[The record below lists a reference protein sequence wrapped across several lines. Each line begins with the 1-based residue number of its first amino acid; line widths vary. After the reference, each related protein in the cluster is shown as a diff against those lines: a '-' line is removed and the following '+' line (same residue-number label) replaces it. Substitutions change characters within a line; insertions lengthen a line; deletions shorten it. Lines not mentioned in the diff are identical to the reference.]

1 MTKRISTKYALLI
14 VTLITVVTMI
24 FVPVYIYVQKSMYI
38 NLEIQSM
45 SEFCNK
51 ITESTDL
58 SSDDD
63 IDNYLEDYNEKSY
76 TVIVYNSNRERI
88 FTTQRFTH
96 NRDYKGEYSQ
106 HKYNIPIEYE
116 GKYSASSSPVYNEKD
131 ENGNETIIL
140 RRIVQNSSGTY
151 YIYIRE
157 RLRNIESVFLYTNEV
172 LVAILI
178 LYILVN
184 GVLLFVLM
192 RSLTKSIRSLNTVV
206 KKISHKDYSVRYR
219 GKFPNDEVGTLA
231 SNFND
236 MANTIQDNINAIN
249 NYNFLLKEDLNNLR
263 EYESMRRQFV
273 RNTTHELKT
282 PLAIISSQVE
292 MMKCIEDENK
302 RNYYYE
308 SAMEEIQKMSAL
320 ITSFLNYSVQER
332 GIFSDVEEIDVSEK
346 VTELCDKCA
355 SLMLTKEITLSK
367 NIERGHLAYIG
378 ETHLEHIF
386 NNFITNAVKHTR
398 PDGRIEVTLKKHGD
412 GCRLSVFNEGE
423 RIKEEDLSKIWTEFF
438 TSGGS
443 DGNVGLGLFIVK
455 EISEMY
461 ATECG
466 TVNRANGV
474 EFWFDFI

>member
-14 VTLITVVTMI
+14 VILITVVTMI

-38 NLEIQSM
+38 NLEIKSM
-45 SEFCNK
+45 SDFCSK
-51 ITESTDL
+51 IAKEVDL
-58 SSDDD
+58 NSDND
-63 IDNYLEDYNEKSY
+63 IDNYLEENNEKSY
-76 TVIVYNSNRERI
+76 TVIVYNSNQERI

-96 NRDYKGEYSQ
+96 SRKYEGEYSQ
-106 HKYNIPIEYE
+106 HRRKIPKEYVE
-116 GKYSASSSPVYNEKD
+116 KYSESSFPVYNEED
-131 ENGNETIIL
+131 ENGGETITL
-140 RRIVQNSSGTY
+140 RKIVQNGGKTY
-151 YIYIRE
+151 YILFRE
-157 RLRNIESVFLYTNEV
+157 KLRNIESIFLYTNEV
-172 LVAILI
+172 LVAILV

-192 RSLTKSIRSLNTVV
+192 RSLTKSIRSLNTAVN
-206 KKISHKDYSVRYR
+206 KISHKDYSVRYK
-219 GKFPNDEVGTLA
+219 GKFPNDEVGALA

-236 MANTIQDNINAIN
+236 MANTIQDNINSIN
-249 NYNFLLKEDLNNLR
+249 NYNFLLREDLNHLR

-292 MMKCIEDENK
+292 MMKCTEDENK

-332 GIFSDVEEIDVSEK
+332 GIFSDIDEINVSDK
-346 VTELCDKCA
+346 VNELCDTCA
-355 SLMLTKEITLSK
+355 SLMLTKKIDFSK
-367 NIERGHLAYIG
+367 SIESGHLAYIG

-386 NNFITNAVKHTR
+386 NNFITNAVKHTK
-398 PDGRIEVTLKKHGD
+398 PGGKIEVTLKKHD
-412 GCRLSVFNEGE
+412 EGCRLSVFNEGE
-423 RIKEEDLSKIWTEFF
+423 QIARDDLNKIWTEFF

-443 DGNVGLGLFIVK
+443 NENVGLGLFIVK

-466 TVNRANGV
+466 TQNRDNGV
-474 EFWFDFI
+474 EFWFNII

>member
-1 MTKRISTKYALLI
+1 
-14 VTLITVVTMI
+14 MI

-45 SEFCNK
+45 SNFCNE
-51 ITESTDL
+51 ITGAVDL
-58 SSDDD
+58 SSDGD
-63 IDNYLEDYNEKSY
+63 IENYLEDYNEKSY
-76 TVIVYNSNRERI
+76 TVIVYNSDCERI
-88 FTTQRFTH
+88 FTTQRYTH
-96 NRDYKGEYSQ
+96 NNNYKGEYSQ
-106 HKYNIPIEYE
+106 HRNKIPKEYVD
-116 GKYSASSSPVYNEKD
+116 KYSESSSPIYNEED
-131 ENGNETIIL
+131 ENGGETITL
-140 RRIVQNSSGTY
+140 RKIVKNGGKTY
-151 YIYIRE
+151 YILFRE
-157 RLRNIESVFLYTNEV
+157 KLRNIESVFLYTNEV
-172 LVAILI
+172 LVAILV

-192 RSLTKSIRSLNTVV
+192 RSLTKSIRSLNTAV
-206 KKISHKDYSVRYR
+206 KKISHKDYSVRYKGR
-219 GKFPNDEVGTLA
+219 FPNDEVGTLA

-236 MANTIQDNINAIN
+236 MANTIQNNINSIN

-292 MMKCIEDENK
+292 MMKCIEDEDK

-332 GIFSDVEEIDVSEK
+332 GIFSDVEEINVSEK
-346 VTELCDKCA
+346 VSELCDKCA
-355 SLMLTKEITLSK
+355 SLMLTKKINFSK
-367 NIERGHLAYIG
+367 SIESGHLAYIG

-386 NNFITNAVKHTR
+386 NNFITNAVKHTNH
-398 PDGRIEVTLKKHGD
+398 DGRIEVALQKRGE

-423 RIKEEDLSKIWTEFF
+423 HIKKEDLNKIWTEFF

-443 DGNVGLGLFIVK
+443 DENVGLGLFIVK

-466 TVNRANGV
+466 ALNRDNGV
-474 EFWFDFI
+474 EFWFDII

>member
-1 MTKRISTKYALLI
+1 MA
-14 VTLITVVTMI
+14 LITVVTVI
-24 FVPVYIYVQKSMYI
+24 FVPLYIYVQESMYI

-45 SEFCNK
+45 SDFCNT
-51 ITESTDL
+51 ITQSVNL
-58 SSDDD
+58 NSSDE
-63 IDNYLEDYNEKSY
+63 IDSYLEDNNEKSY
-76 TVIVYNSNRERI
+76 TITIYNSEQERI

-96 NRDYKGEYSQ
+96 NRDNSNPQIFK
-106 HKYNIPIEYE
+106 IPKENVS
-116 GKYSASSSPVYNEKD
+116 KYSVESYPIHE
-131 ENGNETIIL
+131 ENDGTGSESITL
-140 RRIVQNSSGTY
+140 RRIVQNGGKTY
-151 YIYIRE
+151 YIYFRE
-157 RLRNIESVFLYTNEV
+157 KLRNIESVFAYTNEV

-192 RSLTKSIRSLNTVV
+192 RRLTKSIRSLNTVV
-206 KKISHKDYSVRYR
+206 KKISQKDYSVRYE
-219 GKFPNDEVGTLA
+219 GKFPNDEVGALA

-236 MANTIQDNINAIN
+236 MANTIQDNINSIN
-249 NYNFLLKEDLNNLR
+249 NYNFLLKEDLNHLR

-308 SAMEEIQKMSAL
+308 SAMDEIQKMSAL

-332 GIFSDVEEIDVSEK
+332 GIIFNDVSEIDVSEK
-346 VTELCDKCA
+346 INELCDKCA
-355 SLMLTKEITLSK
+355 SLMLTKKINFSR
-367 NIERGHLAYIG
+367 NIELGHRSYIG
-378 ETHLEHIF
+378 ETHIDHIF
-386 NNFITNAVKHTR
+386 NNFITNAVKHTK
-398 PDGRIEVTLKKHGD
+398 PSGRIEVTLSKHGD

-423 RIKEEDLSKIWTEFF
+423 QISRSDLDKIWTEFY

-443 DGNVGLGLFIVK
+443 GENVGLGLFIVK

-466 TVNRANGV
+466 TLNRNNGV
-474 EFWFDFI
+474 EFWFDII